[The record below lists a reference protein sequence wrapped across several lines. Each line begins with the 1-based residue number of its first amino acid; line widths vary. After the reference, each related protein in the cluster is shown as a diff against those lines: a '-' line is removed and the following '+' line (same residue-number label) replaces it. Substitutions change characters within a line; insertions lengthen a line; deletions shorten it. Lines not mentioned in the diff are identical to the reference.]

1 MATLAANSVFVSL
14 EKSPPQ
20 KVLRGHHG
28 NALPWS
34 TVKKGRLGGGMSCLA
49 ATTKTDQHVSRPI
62 ADFPSNIWKH
72 FTLDNHFT
80 SVASRVFEFDQT
92 YSRQMEQTKHKVKE
106 MLIASANDPIKKV
119 SLINLLC
126 RLGVSYHFEV
136 EINEQLNLIF
146 EGQPNLFKDNNYD
159 LCTVALLFRIFRQ
172 RGFKISCDV
181 FDKFT
186 EGDGKFKENLS
197 SDATGLLSL
206 YEASNLRTHEE
217 DILDEAVAFSSGH
230 LKSLVDKCIPH
241 LAKQI
246 TMALE
251 MPLHKGIP
259 RLEALQY
266 ISLYEEDEFKNQ
278 TLLLFAKLDF
288 NRVQLVHQE
297 ELSHLTGWWRDL
309 DLASKLPYTRERLI
323 ECYFWVVSTYFEP
336 CYTRGRLIYTKVL
349 KLMSVVDDI
358 YDAYG
363 NIEELRLFTDATERW
378 NISAV
383 DDLPEY
389 TKDLY
394 SALLNTFAQLYND
407 LNEEERSY
415 GYFDTRDR
423 IIEVVKAYHL
433 EAEWLNQNYVPTL
446 EEYLSNGVVTAHC
459 YTLTALTFLGITDEI
474 AAKNAFQWLRNDP
487 KLARDAYAIIRIL
500 DDIASHEFEQK
511 RQHVASAVECYIKQ
525 YGASREEAVGELN
538 KMVQDIWK
546 SVNEECMKPAIIP
559 IRHLNLIV
567 NNIRL
572 TEVTYKDI
580 DGYTNPDYLKTYIT
594 KFFIDPM
601 PI

>member
-297 ELSHLTGWWRDL
+297 ELSHLTGW
-309 DLASKLPYTRERLI
+309 
-323 ECYFWVVSTYFEP
+323 
-336 CYTRGRLIYTKVL
+336 
-349 KLMSVVDDI
+349 
-358 YDAYG
+358 
-363 NIEELRLFTDATERW
+363 